1 MLRIRNL
8 TLLPEEDRPE
18 KLKKLAAGKLGI
30 APAEIREL
38 RIVRRSI
45 DARKKDRIK
54 LLYTVDIA
62 VEDESALKE
71 SVKADVSVSPEEGFR
86 LPEPGCLPQ
95 KRPVV
100 AGFGPAGMFIALIL
114 AEAGLRPLVIER
126 GLPVEERREKVRL
139 LREQGILDPECN
151 VQFGEGGAGTFS
163 DGKLNTGIGGSEAA
177 YVLRRLVDF
186 GAQQRILWDAAP
198 HVGTDVLAEVVARF
212 RRHILSLGGEIRFG
226 CRVTDLILHDGA
238 LKGVRTEAAAGP
250 EEIDCDTLFLA
261 IGHSARDTFEMLKRR
276 GAVMEPKPFA
286 MGVRIEHL
294 QNKIDRVQ
302 YGRYAGHPALGAASY
317 KLAVHLPDGTGV
329 YTFCMC
335 PGGYVMAAASEEGGV
350 VTNGMSYSG
359 RAGENANSAL
369 LVSLKP
375 EQFPEKDP
383 LGGMRWQRQLE
394 QRAFQFAGGGY
405 AAPVQTVGDFLDKR
419 ASAGSGSVVPT
430 YLPGVR
436 YGDLDRVLPS
446 IINDSLRAGLPLLDR
461 KLKGFAD
468 PQAILTAP
476 ETRSSSPVRFLR
488 TDDRQAVGKSGLY
501 PCGEG
506 AGWAGG
512 IVSAAVDGL
521 RSAAAYIKTLE

>member
-1 MLRIRNL
+1 MLRLRNL
-8 TLLPEEDRPE
+8 TLSPEEDRPE
-18 KLKKLAAGKLGI
+18 KLKKLAGEALGL
-30 APAEIREL
+30 PPSEIREL

-45 DARKKDRIK
+45 DARKKDRVK
-54 LLYTVDIA
+54 LLYTVD
-62 VEDESALKE
+62 
-71 SVKADVSVSPEEGFR
+71 VSVEEEDALAENVSAELAAPEDAFR
-86 LPEPGCLPQ
+86 MPEPKGLPGQ
-95 KRPVV
+95 RPVV
-100 AGFGPAGMFIALIL
+100 AGFGPAGMFIALAL
-114 AEAGLRPLVIER
+114 AEAGLRPLVLER
-126 GLPVEERREKVRL
+126 GLPVEQRREKVRL
-139 LREQGILDPECN
+139 LRETGVLDPECN

-186 GAQQRILWDAAP
+186 GAKQRILWDAAP
-198 HVGTDVLAEVVARF
+198 HVGTDVLAQVVANL
-212 RRHILSLGGEIRFG
+212 RRHIQSLGGEIRFG
-226 CRVTDLILHDGA
+226 CRVADLILRDGV
-238 LKGVRTEAAAGP
+238 LMGVRTESVDGMG
-250 EEIDCDTLFLA
+250 EIDCDTLFLA
-261 IGHSARDTFEMLKRR
+261 VGHSARDTFEMLLRR
-276 GAVMEPKPFA
+276 GAAMEPKPFA

-294 QNKIDRVQ
+294 QERIDRIQ
-302 YGRYAGHPALGAASY
+302 YGRYAGHPSLGAASY

-359 RAGENANSAL
+359 RAGKNANSAL

-383 LGGMRWQRQLE
+383 LGGMRWQRSLE
-394 QRAFQFAGGGY
+394 KRAFASGGGSY
-405 AAPVQTVGDFLDKR
+405 AAPVQTVGDFLDR
-419 ASAGSGSVVPT
+419 RPSTGPGSVVPT

-436 YGDLDRVLPS
+436 YGDLDRSLPS
-446 IINDSLRAGLPLLDR
+446 VITYSLRAGLPLLDR

-476 ETRSSSPVRFLR
+476 ETRSSSPVRLLR
-488 TDDRQAVGKSGLY
+488 LEDRQAVGIRGLY

-512 IVSAAVDGL
+512 ILSAAADGL
-521 RSAAAYIKTLE
+521 RSAAAYLKKLK